1 MSAEAP
7 GPLLASPCVGT
18 CTLDPGTGWCI
29 GCGRD
34 ADELTR
40 WRDYGEAE
48 RAAIWRQLGIR
59 LDRLGQACRLLPWT
73 PEAAVARIAEL
84 STLQG
89 AVLSMGVVGAAATF
103 GALPGRGVVSRTG
116 GSGATLVTAGATARL
131 LARPGLRVFGGDG
144 RLVLA
149 LHRSRFAPMPAGLAE
164 CAPEADG
171 VLLDLGLG
179 LTGFRFLVR
188 TTDAA
193 LVRLLRRSL
202 GRPLASTSSEMLAAL
217 AAAAPMRIVESPAG
231 RIEID
236 RPWGEAAGPGP
247 AATLSPALTARD
259 ACLASG
265 LALPPGYLAAAVLVP
280 GGDAVPWIAAV

>member
-7 GPLLASPCVGT
+7 GPHLVSPCVGT
-18 CTLDPGTGWCI
+18 CRLDPGTGWCV

-40 WRDYGEAE
+40 WRDYGEAD
-48 RAAIWRQLGIR
+48 RAAIWRRLGAR
-59 LDRLGQACRLLPWT
+59 LDRLGQTCRLLPWT
-73 PEAAVARIAEL
+73 PEAAVARVADL
-84 STLQG
+84 ATMQG
-89 AVLSMGVVGAAATF
+89 AVVSMGVDGAAATF
-103 GALPGRGVVSRTG
+103 GALPGHGVVARTG
-116 GSGATLVTAGATARL
+116 GSRATLITSGATAWL
-131 LARPGLRVFGGDG
+131 QARPGLRVFGGDG
-144 RLVLA
+144 WLVLA

-164 CAPEADG
+164 CAPEAEG
-171 VLLDLGLG
+171 VVIDLGLG
-179 LTGFRFLVR
+179 LTGFRFLLR

-202 GRPLASTSSEMLAAL
+202 GRPLASTSGAVLAAL
-217 AAAAPMRIVESPAG
+217 AAAAPTRIVESPAG

-247 AATLSPALTARD
+247 TATLSPGLTTRNAG
-259 ACLASG
+259 LASG

-280 GGDAVPWIAAV
+280 GGDAVSWIAAV